1 MIAPT
6 ISTPSIITLS
16 VALLLFLVVCLLLMR
31 ESLANRALAESESKY
46 RSIADRSGELITRM
60 TEDGKIVYV
69 SPSVRAVLGSE
80 PGEIVGKKLM
90 EIVHADDI
98 PSIKEYLDTVSRQP
112 FPYGFSYRIRRAD
125 GRYDW
130 VETTSFVEEWTSG
143 REILSF
149 SRDIS
154 DRKRI
159 EEQIEYLAYHD
170 EVTALPNRAL
180 FYDRLTV
187 ALAQARRF
195 NRIVAVMF
203 LDLDHFK
210 RINDTLGH
218 RVGDLLLEG
227 VGSRLKECVRLS
239 DTVARIGGD
248 EFTILLPELSHEEGA
263 ARVGQKILEQLSTRF
278 TLEGHHVYCSASIGI
293 AFLGKDGDDSETL
306 LKNADSAMYRAK
318 NSGRN
323 QFMVCTPE
331 GNARFME
338 RLSLENN
345 LRRAF
350 EREEFVVYYQPVFD
364 LNTKTI
370 VSMEALI
377 RWDNPERG
385 LISPAE
391 FIAVAEEARLLVPM
405 GEWVL
410 RSACRQARQWQEAG
424 MPMRVSVNLSERQL
438 LHADLVATVQRALG
452 DTRLDPGQLDLEI
465 PETSAGRDLPHSVRL
480 LGSLKDLGVRIAID
494 DFGTGNSSF
503 DQLRKLPIDQVKM
516 DPSFLQKVGLVSDGS
531 DKAILSSMISA
542 ARALHF
548 DVVGKGVESKEQCEF
563 LRTNDCNQMQGYF
576 FGAPLPALDADRAM
590 RMDH

>member
-6 ISTPSIITLS
+6 INTPSIITLS
-16 VALLLFLVVCLLLMR
+16 IALLLFLIVCLLLMR

-46 RSIADRSGELITRM
+46 RSIADRSSDLISRM
-60 TEDGKIVYV
+60 KEDGTFVYV
-69 SPSVRAVLGSE
+69 SPSARSVLGAE
-80 PGEIVGKKLM
+80 PGEIVGKQLM
-90 EIVHADDI
+90 EMVHSDDL
-98 PSIKEYLDTVSRQP
+98 PSIREYLSTIARQP

-130 VETTSFVEEWTSG
+130 VETTSYMEEWTSG

-149 SRDIS
+149 SKDIS

-170 EVTALPNRAL
+170 EVTGLPNRAL
-180 FYDRLTV
+180 FNDRLTV

-195 NRIVAVMF
+195 NRIVSVMF

-227 VGSRLKECVRLS
+227 VGSRLRECVRMS

-263 ARVGQKILEQLSTRF
+263 ARVAQKILEHLSTRF

-293 AFLGKDGDDSETL
+293 AFLGKDGDDAEAL

-331 GNARFME
+331 GNARFLE

-364 LNTKTI
+364 LDSRSI

-377 RWDNPERG
+377 RWENPDRG
-385 LISPAE
+385 LISPAD

-410 RSACRQARQWQEAG
+410 RSACRQARAWQEAG
-424 MPMRVSVNLSERQL
+424 MPIRVSVNLSDKQL
-438 LHADLVATVQRALG
+438 QQADLVTTVQRALG
-452 DTRLDPGQLDLEI
+452 DAQLDAGQLDLEI
-465 PETSAGRDLPHSVRL
+465 PEASAARDLQHSIRL
-480 LGSLKDLGVRIAID
+480 LGSLKDLGVQIAID

-503 DQLRKLPIDQVKM
+503 GQLKKLPIDQVKM
-516 DPSFLQKVGLVSDGS
+516 DSSFLHGVGMVSDGG
-531 DKAILSSMISA
+531 DRAILSSMIHA
-542 ARALHF
+542 ARALNL

-576 FGAPLPALDADRAM
+576 FGAPLPALAADRAL

>member
-6 ISTPSIITLS
+6 ITTPSIITLS
-16 VALLLFLVVCLLLMR
+16 VALVLFLVVCLLLMR
-31 ESLANRALAESESKY
+31 ESLANRSLAEREARY
-46 RSIADRSGELITRM
+46 RSIADRSSDLISRM
-60 TEDGKIVYV
+60 TEDGTFVYV
-69 SPSVRAVLGSE
+69 SPSASSILGSE
-80 PGEIVGKKLM
+80 PEEIVGRKLTEM
-90 EIVHADDI
+90 VHADDI
-98 PSIKEYLDTVSRQP
+98 PSIHEYLNTVSRQP
-112 FPYGFSYRIRRAD
+112 FPYGFSYRLRRAD

-130 VETTSFVEEWTSG
+130 VETSSFMEEWTSG

-170 EVTALPNRAL
+170 EVTGLPNRAL

-195 NRIVAVMF
+195 GRIVAVMF

-218 RVGDLLLEG
+218 KIGDLLLEG
-227 VGSRLKECVRLS
+227 VASRLRECVRVS

-248 EFTILLPELSHEEGA
+248 EFTILLPELSHDEGA
-263 ARVGQKILEQLSTRF
+263 ARVAQKILEQLSTRF
-278 TLEGHHVYCSASIGI
+278 TLDGHHVYCSASIGI
-293 AFLGKDGDDSETL
+293 AFYGKDGEDAETL

-331 GNARFME
+331 GNARFLE

-364 LNTKTI
+364 LNSRTI

-377 RWDNPERG
+377 RWENPERG

-410 RSACRQARQWQEAG
+410 RSACRQAKEWQEAG
-424 MPMRVSVNLSERQL
+424 MPIRVSVNLSDKQL
-438 LHADLVATVQRALG
+438 LQADLVTTVQRALG
-452 DTRLDPGQLDLEI
+452 DARLDPGQLDLEI
-465 PETSAGRDLPHSVRL
+465 PETSAGRDLAHSIRL
-480 LGSLKDLGVRIAID
+480 LGSLKDLGVKIAID

-516 DPSFLQKVGLVSDGS
+516 DPSFLKSVGVVSDGG
-531 DKAILSSMISA
+531 DKAILSSMIA
-542 ARALHF
+542 AAHALHF
-548 DVVGKGVESKEQCEF
+548 DVIGKGVESKEQCEF

-576 FGAPLPALDADRAM
+576 FGAPLPALAADRAL
-590 RMDH
+590 RTDH